1 MELPF
6 IKPQEN
12 ILVWILLTV
21 VCMERLGKITAL
33 FRNIKAGRDFGVD
46 NYTPSSSWR
55 ALRKRRMPQT
65 EATWVPVLLWGSFCE
80 GMPESSRRRFKCF
93 CSCKVLEAWGG
104 FVSHTQT
111 FVHRFLCVTLESW
124 QILLAVVTFSFQ
136 QLWWHAV
143 GFTVVEGGGTLIWIL
158 YLAHSLI
165 AVLFYPLI
173 TFYKS

>member
-1 MELPF
+1 MELAF

-12 ILVWILLTV
+12 IPVWILLTV
-21 VCMERLGKITAL
+21 VYMERLGKITAL
-33 FRNIKAGRDFGVD
+33 FRNTKAGRNFGVD

-55 ALRKRRMPQT
+55 TLRKRKMPQT
-65 EATWVPVLLWGSFCE
+65 EPTWFPVLLWGSFCK

-93 CSCKVLEAWGG
+93 CSCKVLAAWEG

-111 FVHRFLCVTLESW
+111 FVHHFLHVTLESW

-136 QLWWHAV
+136 QLWWHTV
-143 GFTVVEGGGTLIWIL
+143 GLTVVEGGGTLIWIL

-173 TFYKS
+173 TFHKS